1 MGMSTKS
8 AESGMLR
15 KAAEMVESGVDY
27 RVFHNTFFGPDSE
40 LLAGRSR
47 AERARLVKGALYR
60 KLQDMAVELGVDQ
73 GYLERDAASGE
84 SRERRY
90 SGSFVMRLPSSLHR
104 QLAVEARREG
114 VSLNQLCTA
123 KLARPLSESS

>member
-1 MGMSTKS
+1 MRMAKKT
-8 AESGMLR
+8 AESGILQ
-15 KAAEMVESGVDY
+15 KAAELLESGVDY
-27 RVFHNTFFGPDSE
+27 RVFHNTFFGPEAE
-40 LLAGRSR
+40 LLAGLTRVQ
-47 AERARLVKGALYR
+47 RARLVASALYR
-60 KLQDMAVELGVDQ
+60 QLQDMAVELGVDQ

-84 SRERRY
+84 ARERRY

-123 KLARPLSESS
+123 KLARPLSE